1 MKKIDNIRQ
10 ELEKGYILTIS
21 GVGSKFYGIITLKPS
36 EYVVTGCEEVEVNN
50 IMKQLPGIQETLKW
64 YHTVCQISYDYE
76 TRTILGQIK
85 KMKTEGPYCENCIYE
100 VVDDYEV
107 RSDDIFMALIDLNG
121 RIVNKDLKDKN
132 KEKVKV
138 KNGE

>member
-1 MKKIDNIRQ
+1 
-10 ELEKGYILTIS
+10 
-21 GVGSKFYGIITLKPS
+21 
-36 EYVVTGCEEVEVNN
+36 
-50 IMKQLPGIQETLKW
+50 
-64 YHTVCQISYDYE
+64 
-76 TRTILGQIK
+76 
-85 KMKTEGPYCENCIYE
+85 MKTEGPYCENCIYE